1 MKISASIYS
10 DKVRPLAEV
19 IDDLKDHQVDLLHVD
34 CNDDLSVFD
43 DIKAIRAMCDLPI
56 DLHIITPTPSKYYA
70 LLEEN
75 PVEYVTFQ
83 YEDLKE
89 SLNIPDTVT
98 GRKGI
103 AVITPTPVTI
113 FEEYSHYD
121 FILIMAT
128 IPGQSGGKFDTVNF
142 SKIREFRNT
151 YPDKSIHVDGG
162 VNPEVSFIIRN
173 MGVTSA
179 VSGSYL
185 FNAAS
190 VGNALMNLTKR
201 SIESTYTVSDFM
213 IPLNESPVVKM
224 NELSL
229 ESVLMSIEKGG
240 LGFTLVVDDK
250 GMSKGLISNADVRK
264 GLLNNLNDI
273 NKLEAVQLVNSH
285 PTTISD
291 DSTVIE
297 MLQLIKHSTFPITYL
312 PVVSKDG
319 FAKGIVTFVNL
330 IKGEL

>member
-43 DIKAIRAMCDLPI
+43 DIKAIRTMCDLPI
-56 DLHIITPTPSKYYA
+56 DLHIITPTPSKYYQ

-83 YEDLKE
+83 YEDLQE
-89 SLNIPDTVT
+89 PLNIPASVT

-142 SKIREFRNT
+142 SKIREFRNA

-201 SIESTYTVSDFM
+201 SIESSYTVSDFM
-213 IPLNESPVVKM
+213 IPLNESPVVRM
-224 NELSL
+224 NELTL
-229 ESVLMSIEKGG
+229 ESVLRSIEKGR
-240 LGFTLVVDDK
+240 LGFTLVLDNEGK
-250 GMSKGLISNADVRK
+250 SKGLISNADVRK

-273 NKLEAVQLVNSH
+273 NKLEAVQLVNSS

-291 DSTVIE
+291 CSTVIE
-297 MLQLIKHSTFPITYL
+297 MLQLIKHSSFPITYL